1 MIKSIEATGR
11 TKDDAIESALKTLG
25 LSIDDVSLEILDM
38 GKTGFLGF
46 GAVPARVRVSYEAPG
61 EEPQPE
67 PVPEPEKKPEPK
79 REKPE
84 KKAEKK
90 PEKKAEK
97 PEPAKAQV
105 SAPAEGEK
113 NDKTAEVETFLAGLF
128 ERMNVEA
135 EAKAVYDPAEKT
147 VSVELVGA
155 RVGAL
160 IGRRGET
167 LDAIQHLTNYVINNG
182 ENERIR
188 VNVDAENYRAKRVDA
203 LSGLA
208 RKTAAKV
215 VKYRRN
221 MTLEPMNAYERH
233 VIHTALQGFNGVTT
247 YSTGTEPNRRV
258 VVAYDRTQRAEP
270 EAERPRSQKERPAR
284 SSAPRPQP
292 EVPEAPAQPSKDKIT
307 REWC

>member
-1 MIKSIEATGR
+1 
-11 TKDDAIESALKTLG
+11 
-25 LSIDDVSLEILDM
+25 
-38 GKTGFLGF
+38 
-46 GAVPARVRVSYEAPG
+46 
-61 EEPQPE
+61 
-67 PVPEPEKKPEPK
+67 
-79 REKPE
+79 
-84 KKAEKK
+84 KK
-90 PEKKAEK
+90 PEKRAEK
-97 PEPAKAQV
+97 P
-105 SAPAEGEK
+105 APAPVKAEEKPLEGEK
-113 NDKTAEVETFLAGLF
+113 NEKTAEVESFLSGLF
-128 ERMNVEA
+128 EKMNVEA
-135 EAKAVYDPAEKT
+135 EAAAVYDPAEKT
-147 VSVELVGA
+147 VSVELTGA

-233 VIHTALQGFNGVTT
+233 VIHTALQGFSGVTT

-258 VVAYDRTQRAEP
+258 VVAYDRTQKAEA
-270 EAERPRSQKERPAR
+270 EAERPRERRDRAPRA
-284 SSAPRPQP
+284 SAPRPQP